1 LLALTPGILAAGGS
15 QAAKNALLNTNV
27 TQIKTVE
34 TA

>member
-15 QAAKNALLNTNV
+15 QAAKNALLNTNAA
-27 TQIKTVE
+27 QIKTLK